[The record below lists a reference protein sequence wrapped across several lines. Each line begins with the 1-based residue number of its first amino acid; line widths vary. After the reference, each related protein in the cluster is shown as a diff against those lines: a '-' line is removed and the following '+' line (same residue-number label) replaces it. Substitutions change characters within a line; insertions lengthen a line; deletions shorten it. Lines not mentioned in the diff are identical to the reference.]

1 MNCLIKSDGIY
12 CSRKGHRAPPT
23 KLYFVFYKPKTNEI
37 SSAKQKLEMNSG
49 IMSYENEF
57 MNCEL

>member
-1 MNCLIKSDGIY
+1 MVFIAQE
-12 CSRKGHRAPPT
+12 KGTIRRAPPT
-23 KLYFVFYKPKTNEI
+23 ELYFVFYKPKTKEI
-37 SSAKQKLEMNSG
+37 SSAKQKLEMSSG